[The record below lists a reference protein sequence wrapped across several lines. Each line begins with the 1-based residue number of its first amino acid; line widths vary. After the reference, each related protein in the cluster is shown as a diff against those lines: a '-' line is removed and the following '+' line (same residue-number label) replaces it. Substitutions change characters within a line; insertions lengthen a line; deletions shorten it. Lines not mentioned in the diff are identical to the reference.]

1 MKFKTAIIATLQLL
15 ITFLILSLSACSTPY
30 KKYSPPDS
38 TKLRAAVTKLHTA
51 IDKSH
56 TTSRKI
62 AAKHV
67 EAQQTTDSIKVEQFN
82 LDQKLDELMKQA
94 PPELQGKVKEAQNL
108 SSAQSNRIELLEKQL
123 KDGSVLQT
131 ELDKD
136 NSNVTAAE
144 GDVKRNGEQYMT
156 DAQTLA
162 DKATEEREL
171 RRKAEAENLKMKI
184 FKWLGGGAVILFI
197 GILIAGF
204 FLWKAGKLTLWGAKK
219 YVGLS

>member
-15 ITFLILSLSACSTPY
+15 IAILVLSLSACSTPY
-30 KKYSPPDS
+30 KKYAPPDG

-56 TTSRKI
+56 ATSKKVK
-62 AAKHV
+62 AKHI
-67 EAQQTTDSIKVEQFN
+67 EAQQTTDTIKVEQLN

-94 PPELQGKVKEAQNL
+94 PPELQSKVKEAQDL
-108 SSAQSNRIELLEKQL
+108 SSAQNTRIDQLEKQL
-123 KDGSVLQT
+123 KDGFDLQVQL
-131 ELDKD
+131 EKD
-136 NSNVTAAE
+136 NLNVTAAE

-156 DAQTLA
+156 DAQALA
-162 DKATEEREL
+162 DKATEEREF

-184 FKWLGGGAVILFI
+184 FKWLGGGVVILFI
-197 GILIAGF
+197 GILVAGF